1 MLVED
6 EVFIQ
11 ELYAMV
17 LKKEGFD
24 VDVFGD
30 GAAATEALKTNA
42 YDMVLLD
49 IMLPGKDGLQVLTEM
64 RAMPE
69 HKTTKVVMLTNLGNE
84 HVIEKTNEL
93 GIAGYIIKADN
104 TPSQMIEKIKGLIGA
119 QPAT

>member
-17 LKKEGFD
+17 LKKEGFE

-30 GAAATEALKTNA
+30 GAAAVEALKTNA
-42 YDMVLLD
+42 YDLVLLD
-49 IMLPGKDGLQVLTEM
+49 IMLPGKDGLQILTEM
-64 RAMPE
+64 RAMPQ
-69 HKTTKVVMLTNLGNE
+69 HKATKVVMLTNLGNE

-93 GIAGYIIKADN
+93 GITGYVIKADN
-104 TPSQMIEKIKGLIGA
+104 TPSQIVEKLKGFLGTP
-119 QPAT
+119 PAA